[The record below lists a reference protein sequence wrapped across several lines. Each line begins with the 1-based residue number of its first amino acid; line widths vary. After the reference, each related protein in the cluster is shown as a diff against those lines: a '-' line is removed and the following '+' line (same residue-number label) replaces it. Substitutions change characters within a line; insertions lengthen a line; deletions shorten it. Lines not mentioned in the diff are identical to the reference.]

1 MTNENKY
8 VEHGQ
13 AYESF
18 NKLVCG
24 FNGSVS
30 LVFFFDGMKNDIV
43 VVTHERHIALPP
55 ILFVP
60 KNNSSSQFLGFFGSK
75 ILSRQKKTFSKFRD
89 EEGR

>member
-24 FNGSVS
+24 INGSVS

-55 ILFVP
+55 SFLCP
-60 KNNSSSQFLGFFGSK
+60 KTTLR
-75 ILSRQKKTFSKFRD
+75 LSFWASLAPN
-89 EEGR
+89 